1 MSERSSRSRTAAW
14 AAGLATAALLIGA
27 AAPAL
32 AQSDSPAAPI
42 PSKITKLAFLSP
54 ELVTDGGWNEQGYQ
68 GAVAAAARIGAELI
82 KQDGN
87 NYVDVP
93 AALHSLGD
101 DGAQLIIAHAG
112 GFSTDASDFAA
123 TSGIPVIT
131 YDRPDLLKAN
141 LVYDIETDS
150 QNGAYLAGVIAA
162 LQSKTGTLGI
172 VTSADDTN
180 WHKQAGGFVAGAKA
194 AKSDI
199 KINQLQVS
207 ATGYADAPGG
217 KASTQQLIA
226 SGADIIFG
234 MGDGASIGMLDA
246 VETATAPAGADKVWF
261 IDVIGDKSDPAMDP
275 NGVVLS
281 SVLWNFTPAF
291 EDAITQLD
299 AGTYGTN
306 GYVLGFENGGIS
318 LLQTP
323 HITADAWAAAQTA
336 QAAIEAGTIKV
347 PVAHSQADVDA
358 IYAAK

>member
-1 MSERSSRSRTAAW
+1 MFERSSRSRIAAW
-14 AAGLATAALLIGA
+14 SAGLVSVSMLLA
-27 AAPAL
+27 SAAPAL
-32 AQSDSPAAPI
+32 GQSPATSPI
-42 PSKITKLAFLSP
+42 SSKIHKIAFLSP
-54 ELVTDGGWNEQGYQ
+54 ELVTDGGWNEQGYE
-68 GAVAAAARIGAELI
+68 GAVAAAGRIGAELI

-93 AALHSLGD
+93 SALHSLGD

-112 GFSTDASDFAA
+112 GFSTDAADFAA

-131 YDRPDLLKAN
+131 YDRPELLKPN

-194 AKSDI
+194 TKPDI

-234 MGDGASIGMLDA
+234 MGDGSSIGMLDA
-246 VETATAPAGADKVWF
+246 VETAAPPAGADKVWF
-261 IDVIGDKSDPAMDP
+261 IDVIGDKSDPSIDP
-275 NGVVLS
+275 KGVVLS

-291 EDAITQLD
+291 EDAIAQLD
-299 AGTYGTN
+299 AGTYGTS
-306 GYVLGFENGGIS
+306 GLRAGIRERRH
-318 LLQTP
+318 LAA
-323 HITADAWAAAQTA
+323 ADA
-336 QAAIEAGTIKV
+336 
-347 PVAHSQADVDA
+347 
-358 IYAAK
+358 